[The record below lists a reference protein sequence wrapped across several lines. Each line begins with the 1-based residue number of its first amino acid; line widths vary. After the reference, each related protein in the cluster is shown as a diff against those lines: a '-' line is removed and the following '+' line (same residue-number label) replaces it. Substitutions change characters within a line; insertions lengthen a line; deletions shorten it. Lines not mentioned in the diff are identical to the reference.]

1 MIFVLNTRHGIV
13 TIVPGLRVLRSSEL
27 CRAVHCLYSARVQRY
42 TFPYCPHVYVIIRLG
57 TTWIACLRTQ
67 NIGQFSAVCSRSCK
81 YRKPPS
87 RLATQPPVRHHRCGE
102 SEGDGGLHFCCCT
115 SHGGLTIRLSK
126 LGPARVGFQDQTRGY
141 SRYDQLV
148 GGAALHTQRKGER
161 VAGSARMRQSKFS
174 DWSGEY
180 QD

>member
-1 MIFVLNTRHGIV
+1 MEVST
-13 TIVPGLRVLRSSEL
+13 
-27 CRAVHCLYSARVQRY
+27 SAAA
-42 TFPYCPHVYVIIRLG
+42 PH
-57 TTWIACLRTQ
+57 T
-67 NIGQFSAVCSRSCK
+67 
-81 YRKPPS
+81 
-87 RLATQPPVRHHRCGE
+87 
-102 SEGDGGLHFCCCT
+102 
-115 SHGGLTIRLSK
+115 LTIRLSK